1 MYTYLAGD
9 TAGAVDYPFPIITQT
24 ILYSVPAPEQ
34 LFTVVIFF
42 LKLVFL
48 TKITLPIWKTSMLD
62 IAQKYMDIR
71 TRTAPLLLYIM
82 LEAVQAVQ
90 NIILLKLNSLHA
102 TTFI

>member
-1 MYTYLAGD
+1 MHKQKHNENRGKRKKHRRFYD
-9 TAGAVDYPFPIITQT
+9 HIT
-24 ILYSVPAPEQ
+24 VC
-34 LFTVVIFF
+34 FFFF

-71 TRTAPLLLYIM
+71 TRTAPPLLYIM